1 MNKTEMA
8 QTIFRKNQPVP
19 HGFPVELSEDEI
31 FDPVTGDMVT
41 IHYLLF
47 QNSLYQR
54 LSKSRQKFVDVAR
67 WLKATHD
74 EMKSMGLRPVIQ
86 PIFDTY
92 DGLAPDSAKY
102 KVQEIIRKR

>member
-31 FDPVTGDMVT
+31 LDPVTGDMIT

-54 LSKSRQKFVDVAR
+54 LSKSRQKFVDVVR

-92 DGLAPDSAKY
+92 DGLTPDSAKY